1 MAALDSIHT
10 WERWAPNIGD
20 NRKRT
25 PPVLFLEL
33 ATGLTAAQL
42 AGVGAK
48 LRELGKLELVFPD
61 TADMTPEQV
70 EAGRREAL
78 EGFKASVR
86 AVWVEALAPYVRVE
100 GGPHTV
106 QGLPLATLEDYV
118 KLVQTRADFGFAA
131 LQALREALDSF
142 NGFEGPDELFSPRS
156 SGGARSTD
164 ARRTEPAGSPT
175 DAR

>member
-1 MAALDSIHT
+1 MANLDSIHT

-25 PPVLFLEL
+25 PPALFLEL

-48 LRELGKLELVFPD
+48 LRELTKLQLAFPD
-61 TADMTPEQV
+61 SAELTPEQV
-70 EAGRREAL
+70 EAGRREAV
-78 EGFKASVR
+78 EAFKAAVR
-86 AVWVEALAPYVRVE
+86 GVWVEALGAHVRVE

-106 QGLPLATLEDYV
+106 QGQPLATLDDYV
-118 KLVQTRADFGFAA
+118 KLVQQRADFGFAA

-156 SGGARSTD
+156 SGGARSTERQSAAKD
-164 ARRTEPAGSPT
+164 EGPKGAR
-175 DAR
+175 